1 MMRLQARRIVFVAI
15 ILSTIIAYILYTKTK
30 YITWPKYPKENP
42 PNAGT
47 IFEPPQ
53 VSSPDTNSNSKIP
66 DSSLSIPISNDEAK
80 TSSTE
85 ETLLKE
91 NGYKKPDEKKP
102 DTDWDAKLLSD
113 ATATPEPIVPALTC
127 PSYEE
132 IQRKK
137 QEPLS
142 EGHRKFPY
150 SRPTSECRTFNL
162 PSLEKLIE
170 EMKTIIKDPDLFRL
184 FENSYPNTLDTTIKW
199 RGYANKIDP
208 ITQNET
214 ITDEELTFVIT
225 GDIDA
230 MWLRDSAS
238 QIYSYLPL
246 LEASDNRD
254 SLASLWRG
262 LINLHARYIIISPY
276 CHSFQPPPESGLQI
290 QHNGAFLQNKPIPP
304 YDPKKVFDCKWE
316 LDSLASFLQV
326 SSAYY
331 QRTNDLSFFQKYSW
345 IDAVSAAVDAAGAM
359 RLGTYSPEGKVQKS
373 AWSFTGWTNRGS
385 ETLTNDGLGNPT
397 KQNGMVRSAFRPSDD
412 ACIYQLLVPANMMW
426 AKYLEE
432 ASLIMDKLDGE
443 KAANL
448 TKYMREQA
456 FGIRKAIDHDAIT
469 HHRQFGDMY
478 AYEIDG
484 YGGQNLMDDANVP
497 SLLAIPLW
505 DYANSSFPLPELFEG
520 DGQQGGKK
528 TKVNHTQIYNNTR
541 TFILSPENP
550 YFMQGPSIS
559 AIGGPHLGPGKSWP
573 MAAIIRAI
581 TALEIASRAGK
592 NISDR
597 KVEEEVAGQIMM
609 ILDSTGG
616 TGVIHESVNAWNG
629 NDWTRAWFGWA
640 NGLFGELVVRI
651 GREEGRVRRGGAGL
665 LGRSWQVKGGG

>member
-1 MMRLQARRIVFVAI
+1 MRLQARRIAFIAIVFSSI
-15 ILSTIIAYILYTKTK
+15 IVYILYTRAK
-30 YITWPKYPKENP
+30 YVTWPE
-42 PNAGT
+42 ASLSSDST
-47 IFEPPQ
+47 IHEPPKY
-53 VSSPDTNSNSKIP
+53 SSPETTSESKTP
-66 DSSLSIPISNDEAK
+66 DSGSSTQTSNNEAK
-80 TSSTE
+80 
-85 ETLLKE
+85 LH
-91 NGYKKPDEKKP
+91 P
-102 DTDWDAKLLSD
+102 D
-113 ATATPEPIVPALTC
+113 ATPTPEPDVPAVTC
-127 PSYEE
+127 PTYDE
-132 IQRKK
+132 IQYKRKG
-137 QEPLS
+137 PLS

-150 SRPTSECRTFNL
+150 SRPSPECRTFNL

-170 EMKTIIKDPDLFRL
+170 QMKTIIKDPDLFRL

-208 ITQNET
+208 VTKNKT
-214 ITDEELTFVIT
+214 ATDEELTFVIT
-225 GDIDA
+225 GDINA

-290 QHNGAFLQNKPIPP
+290 QHNGAYNQNKPIPP

-432 ASLIMDKLDGE
+432 ASLIMEKLDGP
-443 KAANL
+443 KAKNL
-448 TKYMREQA
+448 TTSMREQA
-456 FGIRKAIDHDAIT
+456 FGIRKAIDRDAIT
-469 HHRQFGDMY
+469 HHRQFGDIY
-478 AYEIDG
+478 AYEID
-484 YGGQNLMDDANVP
+484 
-497 SLLAIPLW
+497 
-505 DYANSSFPLPELFEG
+505 ELFQG
-520 DGQQGGKK
+520 DGEQGGKK
-528 TKVNHTQIYNNTR
+528 IKVDHAKVYNNTR
-541 TFILSPENP
+541 NFVLSQENP
-550 YFMQGPSIS
+550 YFMQGPSI
-559 AIGGPHLGPGKSWP
+559 AAVGGPHLGPGKSWP
-573 MAAIIRAI
+573 MAAIVRAL
-581 TALEIASRAGK
+581 TALEIASKAGK
-592 NISDR
+592 GITD
-597 KVEEEVAGQIMM
+597 VEKEVVEQVMM
-609 ILDSTGG
+609 VLDSTGG
-616 TGVIHESVNAWNG
+616 TGVIHESVNAWNE

-640 NGLFGELVVRI
+640 NGLFGELVMRI
-651 GREEGRVRRGGAGL
+651 SKEDQKGGNAGGGL
-665 LGRSWQVKGGG
+665 LGRSWQTDESASGRG

>member
-1 MMRLQARRIVFVAI
+1 MRVQAHRRRLLVALIFSALIV
-15 ILSTIIAYILYTKTK
+15 
-30 YITWPKYPKENP
+30 
-42 PNAGT
+42 
-47 IFEPPQ
+47 
-53 VSSPDTNSNSKIP
+53 
-66 DSSLSIPISNDEAK
+66 SLVY
-80 TSSTE
+80 
-85 ETLLKE
+85 
-91 NGYKKPDEKKP
+91 YKSR
-102 DTDWDAKLLSD
+102 LD
-113 ATATPEPIVPALTC
+113 ATPSPSPSPIHPDHAAVAHDATPSPPPTHVDSAVHDATQSPIHVAPAVTC
-127 PSYEE
+127 PTYQE

-142 EGHRKFPY
+142 EGRRRFPY
-150 SRPTSECRTFNL
+150 ARPSAECRTFTL
-162 PSLEKLIE
+162 PALEKLIE
-170 EMKTIIKDPDLFRL
+170 QMKSVIKDPDLFRL
-184 FENSYPNTLDTTIKW
+184 FENSYPNTLDTTIRW

-208 ITQNET
+208 VTQNET
-214 ITDEELTFVIT
+214 ATDEELTFVIT

-238 QIYSYLPL
+238 QVYSYLPL
-246 LEASDNRD
+246 LEASDHRD

-276 CHSFQPPPESGLQI
+276 CHSFQPPPESGLELL
-290 QHNGAFLQNKPIPP
+290 HNGAYSHNHPIPP

-331 QRTNDLSFFQKYSW
+331 QRTNDFSFFQKYSW
-345 IDAVSAAVDAAGAM
+345 IDAVAAAVDAAGAM

-432 ASLIMDKLDGE
+432 ASLIMEKLDGARA
-443 KAANL
+443 KNL
-448 TKYMREQA
+448 TAAMREQA
-456 FGIRKAIDHDAIT
+456 FGIRKAIDRDAIT
-469 HHRQFGDMY
+469 HHRQFGDIY

-505 DYANSSFPLPELFEG
+505 DYANSSFALPKPVEG
-520 DGQQGGKK
+520 GGAQGGLKA
-528 TKVNHTQIYNNTR
+528 KVDHARIYKNTR
-541 TFILSPENP
+541 QFVLSQENP
-550 YFMQGPSIS
+550 YFMQGP
-559 AIGGPHLGPGKSWP
+559 AIAAVGGPHLGPGKSWP

-581 TALEIASRAGK
+581 TALEVASKSGK
-592 NISDR
+592 GVGE
-597 KVEEEVAGQIMM
+597 VEKEVAEQLLMV
-609 ILDSTGG
+609 LDSTGG
-616 TGVIHESVNAWNG
+616 TGVIHESVNAWNAG
-629 NDWTRAWFGWA
+629 DWTRAWFGWA
-640 NGLFGELVVRI
+640 NGLFGELVMRI
-651 GREEGRVRRGGAGL
+651 FKEDQRAGKGGGGL
-665 LGRSWQVKGGG
+665 LGRSWQAEKRDSA